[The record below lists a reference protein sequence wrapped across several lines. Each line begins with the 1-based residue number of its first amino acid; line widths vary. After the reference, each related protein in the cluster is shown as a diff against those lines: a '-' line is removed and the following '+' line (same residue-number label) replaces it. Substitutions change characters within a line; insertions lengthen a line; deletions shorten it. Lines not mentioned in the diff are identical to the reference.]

1 MTKQNNF
8 RTWKKGKSWL
18 FSASALAILVLGSGG
33 VALVDQQISVSAKA
47 VNMNDASG
55 NKVSELTSGVTATT
69 GLPKGIKSIKFGLS
83 SPDNNQ
89 VMYNLNTTDF
99 AQFLDIDDIQFTTPM
114 TAGQKITIPVVA
126 TEKADNG
133 EGKSVDLNFKNT
145 SVPKTIVTADGSAS
159 IYISRN
165 SIVITA
171 NKDGVS
177 QVSGIKNIKLNVVHN
192 MSEMGST
199 IQENIPTQKW
209 KITYNYGLGDATSV
223 ATYTQDSSS
232 YKDLADV
239 KSNYE
244 LTRYNHFVNS
254 YAGLSPVKTGQTY
267 SSTGEEYNMTNGG
280 IITRYYIS
288 GSNTTAASDVGGTA
302 IDTAKVFDGGT
313 TTYTITPV
321 DNMSLSDTFKALDYK
336 NKEVLIDY
344 IAKNMEQP
352 LADQIPWPISYAEQ
366 SGNVDFVNALKSIIV
381 DASVTKDG
389 EITIKLSRD
398 QSKWTTLTNIQ
409 NKVILEKTDYAD
421 TAQLAHLKEVSKST
435 GTKYFAAQSINLQRF
450 YRLVDPSQ
458 DGKNTFKIDD
468 GKGATN
474 VINTNTS
481 AMNAQGK
488 ADATMA
494 GIYSKFGF
502 INPKGSWID
511 LSSKPSKTDYYHD
524 GDTYNYDAPTYV
536 TEDKVQYKFVGLNT
550 KSATTLLDPS
560 NKFGNIAQTGTINS
574 SKYGKVYRAFFEYA
588 VQKPARYNVVYRDV
602 DDKAPI
608 KDDTLSSQYV
618 EGAMQSQY
626 DNSKQYDATLKS
638 LQAKGYKLKDQ
649 DAEAL
654 KGTFDKETS
663 TFYVNM
669 IHDTSDKAGVSKDV
683 KQTIKYVTKDGK
695 HLTDKGTGKDLP
707 DSADNVQTMHFT
719 SVDTVDK
726 VSGKVIKT
734 VWNDPQK
741 AKAVATPKFAGYK
754 ATSIKGAD
762 NNPNSS
768 VTNVTE
774 GTYLHTTKD
783 ELVTITY
790 DEIPSRAT
798 VTYIDTDVN
807 ASTPDDVVTKQ
818 IVNGLQGQN
827 YDNSKAYDDVMAKL
841 KAKGYELVK
850 AEAGAT
856 KGTFITDKVT
866 NPDEY
871 YVYLK
876 HGTTAKDG
884 QKKDVTQTIKY
895 VDEAGKSLTDGAG
908 KQILPDNVQTVHFVE
923 HNVIDNVTGKTIK
936 SNWNDAQKTK
946 AVATPKAVGYQATS
960 IAGADNNPNSTAT
973 NVTEGTYKHD
983 SANEVVTIT
992 FKAQSARVNII
1003 FRDVD
1008 KLAPSDNATLSAIYV
1023 DGKDGQ
1029 VYDNS
1034 SNYAKQLDSL
1044 KSKGYVFVK
1053 SDKGVNKGTFNG
1065 KDATLYV
1072 DMKHDTKT
1080 VVKDKIVTQTINY
1093 VDVSGKAMPNVK
1105 PVVESLKFTD
1115 KQTVDSVTGQVLSD
1129 AWSNE
1134 QTSKAVNSPEIKGY
1148 TADIKEVKATAYK
1161 HDSKDASITVKYT
1174 ADTVKPDIAKLT
1186 VKNLELK
1193 TGAKYSAKD
1202 GFVSLSDGS
1211 GKSIDFSKVT
1221 ITGADKVDTAKSGT
1235 YKVNYSYQI
1244 SKTNSLTATSIVTVG
1259 TPVNTADEKVVTM
1272 SKASTMDVS
1281 ISAHD
1286 TALTVGDE
1294 FKPET
1299 LFDGATDGSKAIEF
1313 KDIKVVGTVD
1323 TSKIGAYNLTYTY
1336 VDADGRSTSVIV
1348 TVTVKAAL
1356 VPAEIKAKDSTLFVG
1371 DSWKAEDNFVSGK
1384 DEHGNV
1390 MNFKSVVADGKAD
1403 TSKADI
1409 YKVSYTYTDE
1419 AGKEVKAVATI
1430 TVKAF
1435 QSKAVKQTIKYVDAD
1450 GKEVAKSDTQT
1461 LVFSEHP
1468 SDKENAWDVKA
1479 QTPIVKSP
1487 EVSGY
1492 TADKAQIDEQTYT
1505 RDSKDVTI
1513 TVTYKQVAPVP
1524 ATTAEK
1530 IADAILPHTGE
1541 DAWKKGSLLGFLIL
1555 GVVAF
1560 FKRNSILAFVNKL
1573 KK

>member
-18 FSASALAILVLGSGG
+18 FSASALAILALGSGG
-33 VALVDQQISVSAKA
+33 IAILANQTPVSAKA
-47 VNMNDASG
+47 VNMTDASG

-69 GLPKGIKSIKFGLS
+69 GLPKGVRSIKFGLS
-83 SPDNNQ
+83 SPDNTE
-89 VMYNLNTTDF
+89 VMYNLKTTDF

-114 TAGQKITIPVVA
+114 TAGQKITIPVTA
-126 TEKADNG
+126 SEKVDNG
-133 EGKSVDLNFKNT
+133 EEKTAVFNFKNT
-145 SVPKTIVTADGSAS
+145 SVPKTFVTADGSAS
-159 IYISRN
+159 IYVSRTA
-165 SIVITA
+165 IVITA

-177 QVSGIKNIKLNVVHN
+177 EISGVKNIKLSVVHT
-192 MSEMGST
+192 MSELGT
-199 IQENIPTQKW
+199 TVQDNVPTKKW
-209 KITYNYGLGDATSV
+209 KITYNYGIGDATSV
-223 ATYTQDSSS
+223 ATYSQDSSN

-239 KSNYE
+239 KANYE
-244 LTRYNHFVNS
+244 LTRYNHFANS
-254 YAGLSPVKTGQTY
+254 IAGLAPVKTGQTY
-267 SSTGEEYNMTNGG
+267 TSTGEAYNMTNGG
-280 IITRYYIS
+280 INTRYYIS
-288 GSNTTAASDVGGTA
+288 GSNMTATDDIAGTA

-321 DNMSLSDTFKALDYK
+321 DNMSLSDAFKALDYTK
-336 NKEVLIDY
+336 KETLIDY

-352 LADQIPWPISYAEQ
+352 LADQIPWPISYIEQ
-366 SGNVDFVNALKSIIV
+366 SENVDFVNAVKSIIA
-381 DASVTKDG
+381 DASVSKDG
-389 EITIKLSRD
+389 KITIKIFRD
-398 QSKWTTLTNIQ
+398 KSKWENLTKIQ
-409 NKVILEKTDYAD
+409 NKVILEKASYAG
-421 TAQLAHLKEVSKST
+421 TPQLAHLKEVIKST
-435 GTKYFAAQSINLQRF
+435 GTKYFAAQSLNLRSF

-458 DGKNTFKIDD
+458 DGNNTLKIDD
-468 GKGATN
+468 GKGTTN
-474 VINTNTS
+474 LINSDTL
-481 AMNAQGK
+481 AMSAQGK

-502 INPKGSWID
+502 INSKGSWID
-511 LSSKPSKTDYYHD
+511 LATKPSKTDYYHD
-524 GDTYNYDAPTYV
+524 GDVYNYDPPLYI
-536 TEDKVQYKFVGLNT
+536 TEDKVQYKLMGIDT
-550 KSATTLLDPS
+550 KTSTTLLDPN
-560 NKFGNIAQTGTINS
+560 NKFGNISASGTINS
-574 SKYGKVYRAFFEYA
+574 SQYGKVYRAFFEYA
-588 VQKPARYNVVYRDV
+588 IQKPARYNVVYRDV

-626 DNSKQYDATLKS
+626 DNSKQYDATLRT
-638 LQAKGYKLKDQ
+638 LQAKGYKLKNQ

-654 KGTFDKETS
+654 KGTFDKDTA

-669 IHDTSDKAGVSKDV
+669 VHDTSDKDGVSKDV

-707 DSADNVQTMHFT
+707 DSADNVQIMHFT

-783 ELVTITY
+783 EVITITY

-895 VDEAGKSLTDGAG
+895 VDEAGKTLTDGTG
-908 KQILPDNVQTVHFVE
+908 KQILPDNVQTVHFFE

-1053 SDKGVNKGTFNG
+1053 SDKGFDKGTFNG

-1080 VVKDKIVTQTINY
+1080 VAKDKHVTQTINY

-1115 KQTVDSVTGQVLSD
+1115 KQTVDSVTGQVISD

-1134 QTSKAVNSPEIKGY
+1134 QTTKTVKSPEIKGY
-1148 TADIKEVKATAYK
+1148 TADIKEVKATTYK
-1161 HDSKDASITVKYT
+1161 HDSKDTTLTVKYT

-1202 GFVSLSDGS
+1202 GFVSLYDGS
-1211 GKSIDFSKVT
+1211 GKVIDFSKVT
-1221 ITGADKVDTAKSGT
+1221 ITGADKVDTAKAGT
-1235 YKVNYSYQI
+1235 YKVNYSYQL
-1244 SKTNSLTATSIVTVG
+1244 SKTNTLTATSIVTVG
-1259 TPVNTADEKVVTM
+1259 TPTKVTEIKE
-1272 SKASTMDVS
+1272 SLKGTNLPTELS

-1286 TALTVGDE
+1286 TTLTVGDE
-1294 FKPET
+1294 FKPEA
-1299 LFDGATDGSKAIEF
+1299 LFDSATDGSKAIEF
-1313 KDIKVVGTVD
+1313 KDIKVVGIVD
-1323 TSKIGAYNLTYTY
+1323 TAKIGAYNLTYTY

-1348 TVTVKAAL
+1348 SVTVKTAL
-1356 VPAEIKAKDSTLFVG
+1356 LPAEIKAKDSTLFVG
-1371 DSWKAEDNFVSGK
+1371 DTWKAEDNFVSGK

-1390 MNFKSVVADGKAD
+1390 MNFKSVVAEGKAD
-1403 TSKADI
+1403 TTKAGV

-1435 QSKAVKQTIKYVDAD
+1435 QSKEVKQTINYVDAD

-1461 LVFSEHP
+1461 LIFSEHP
-1468 SDKENAWDVKA
+1468 SDKENAWDAKA
-1479 QTPIVKSP
+1479 QTTIVKSP
-1487 EVSGY
+1487 EVKGY
-1492 TADKAQIDEQTYT
+1492 TADKAQVDEQTYT

-1513 TVTYKQVAPVP
+1513 TVTYKEAPSAA